1 MVSERI
7 TRFADVSG
15 PGTNTIVQGD
25 RDFTPGWDW
34 TMSPNSLGLSGNS
47 PHSSAG
53 GPIFGIDTQTGA
65 TLSFRPEDIYS
76 VGLHDADGRPLG
88 VLFPETDHDVA
99 NIPRWASMRNR
110 DSDLYYRDAYQIS
123 PATQNSH
130 ARWQYS
136 ERRDAAWQREVQ
148 RTGRP
153 PLYIISHSYPESHL
167 VQVDI
172 NGERRRVFVDGS
184 GYGPAVAG
192 NEHTLEA
199 VEDNPESPVVL
210 VSCSPAQTGSATA
223 QFSAEY
229 LINEGEMDRDIHTAK
244 SILIL
249 PRDEDIGWSWLG
261 SEALFDRSGRQLQTF
276 ESYWGSP
283 YSAGRS
289 DLPKQ
294 Y

>member
-25 RDFTPGWDW
+25 RNLTLGGDW
-34 TMSPNSLGLSGNS
+34 LMSPNSLGLPDNS

-53 GPIFGIDTQTGA
+53 GPIFGIDTQTG
-65 TLSFRPEDIYS
+65 TSLSFRPEDIYS

-88 VLFPETDHDVA
+88 VLFPETDRDIA
-99 NIPRWASMRNR
+99 NIPSWASARNR
-110 DSDLYYRDAYQIS
+110 DSDLYYRDTYQIR
-123 PATQNSH
+123 PATQHSPPL
-130 ARWQYS
+130 WQYS
-136 ERRDAAWQREVQ
+136 ERRDAPWQREVQ

-153 PLYIISHSYPESHL
+153 PLYILSHAYPESHV

-172 NGERRRVFVDGS
+172 NGERRRVFVDGNS
-184 GYGPAVAG
+184 YGPAVAG

-223 QFSAEY
+223 QLSAEY
-229 LINEGEMDRDIHTAK
+229 LINEAEMDRDIHTAK
-244 SILIL
+244 SLLTL
-249 PRDEDIGWSWLG
+249 PWDEDVGWSWLG
-261 SEALFDRSGRQLQTF
+261 SEALFDRTGRQLPTF

-283 YSAGRS
+283 WSAGRS